1 MDKDK
6 ASVILVLGVLAIIV
20 IGLSIEGYQK
30 NEKAKAELRL
40 KEKKIELQIEM
51 LKAAVIT
58 GKNND
63 IESATSP
70 NSN

>member
-63 IESATSP
+63 IKSATSP